1 MRDHLKAIKISQM
14 PQNDILMPIKQ
25 SEFVSFLYLIVIF
38 RGIDLDIVPYQQL
51 LVVLLYSTSLS
62 ILLFRGSEKCSNLDE
77 IVAVVCLDTMQ

>member
-1 MRDHLKAIKISQM
+1 M

-51 LVVLLYSTSLS
+51 LVVLLYTWYSTSLS